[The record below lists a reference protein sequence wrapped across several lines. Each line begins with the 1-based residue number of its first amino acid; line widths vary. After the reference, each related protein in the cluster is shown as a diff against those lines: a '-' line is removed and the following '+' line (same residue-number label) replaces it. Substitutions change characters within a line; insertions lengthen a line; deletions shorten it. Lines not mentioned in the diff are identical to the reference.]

1 MATEAM
7 IRQCAKCKNRF
18 YHFEEIGSL
27 IFTCT
32 HQVLQGGGLQQDEV
46 PKMWSIYVLLMQV
59 LLCCSTAAP
68 NEENIQGGFFNW
80 PPLEFAKCWPV
91 SNRFQKNVRV
101 PDWPPP

>member
-18 YHFEEIGSL
+18 DHFEEIVSL

-59 LLCCSTAAP
+59 LLCVVLP
-68 NEENIQGGFFNW
+68 LLLNRENINQ
-80 PPLEFAKCWPV
+80 LSSMRRDKQ
-91 SNRFQKNVRV
+91 SL
-101 PDWPPP
+101 